1 MVRVSN
7 NYRLITKLCKL
18 PKIYPNRRIHKIMLV
33 INKESMGIHDLFSK
47 KIKTHIKGLTIK
59 NYLRPLKFYRNN
71 KNRYDVLV

>member
-7 NYRLITKLCKL
+7 NYRLVPKLCKL
-18 PKIYPNRRIHKIMLV
+18 PKIYPNRRIMLI